1 MNPSKKLRKTCSD
14 LWRRV
19 TGDLPPV
26 LEHWIVDPTSRA
38 NTIVVDPPRE
48 TCAADDRVAW
58 HQWKDLHA
66 QEWRRTKAGQVV
78 GWRPGPNGY
87 GRYDFHLDALEH
99 LTRERVLDGWSCDI
113 GDVAGVSGSKSPL
126 SEYDSLDAMVR
137 ARRPE
142 LVASRDPA
150 CIYHLLTHDGLRI
163 LDVEGN
169 RREKDF
175 FTLHQWD
182 GRVFLCNL
190 DGSHHFSAARY
201 LAGRFGMH
209 IPLRGRL
216 YCRWIDAQAVEA
228 LVNAYA
234 LFAINATSI
243 VLNALHEAL
252 QAYGVTY
259 LRHRLPKGLSPGAS
273 DQNAA
278 LETLLL
284 PSSDAR
290 SQRVASA
297 MATAG
302 FFDVGAHL
310 ESLVRRQALPGEWR
324 VPADRGSAWRASLSD
339 RPSHAL

>member
-1 MNPSKKLRKTCSD
+1 MNLTQRLSNASSAM
-14 LWRRV
+14 WRRT
-19 TGDLPPV
+19 TGDLPLV
-26 LEHWIVDPTSRA
+26 LERWIADPASRA
-38 NTIVVDPPRE
+38 NAIVVDQPRE
-48 TCAADDRVAW
+48 TCAADDRIAW

-87 GRYDFHLDALEH
+87 SRYDFHLDALEY
-99 LTRERVLDGWSCDI
+99 LTRERALDGWSCDI

-126 SEYDSLDAMVR
+126 SEYDSLDAMVQ

-163 LDVEGN
+163 LDMEEN

-201 LAGRFGMH
+201 LAGRFGLR

-228 LVNAYA
+228 LVNTYA
-234 LFAINATSI
+234 LFAIDATSI
-243 VLNALHEAL
+243 ALYALHEAL
-252 QAYGVTY
+252 RAYGAPY
-259 LRHRLPKGLSPGAS
+259 LRHRLPKGLSPGVG

-278 LETLLL
+278 LEALLL
-284 PSSDAR
+284 PRSDAR

-310 ESLVRRQALPGEWR
+310 ESLVRRQAPPGEWR
-324 VPADRGSAWRASLSD
+324 VPADRDGAWRASLSSQ
-339 RPSHAL
+339 PLHTL